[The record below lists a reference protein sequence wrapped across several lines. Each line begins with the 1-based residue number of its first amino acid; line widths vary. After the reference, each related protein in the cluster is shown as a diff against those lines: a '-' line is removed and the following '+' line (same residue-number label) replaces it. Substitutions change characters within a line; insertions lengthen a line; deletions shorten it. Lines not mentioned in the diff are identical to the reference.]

1 MFYLPPTINTPPH
14 SYEPHTNYWTRLSI
28 CKNFLQYPNDGS
40 QNHSNATNVI
50 HDIGSG
56 EVIVLCVTSKDK
68 SVEALM
74 VESFEIY

>member
-1 MFYLPPTINTPPH
+1 MNLIQIIGLGYP
-14 SYEPHTNYWTRLSI
+14 LSI